1 MVLPEGQGR
10 AALSK
15 YFLKQNLGRDS
26 NGEASET
33 HSPLLKR
40 PKPNTCLQFKI

>member
-10 AALSK
+10 VALSK
-15 YFLKQNLGRDS
+15 YFLKQILGRDS

-33 HSPLLKR
+33 HSPQSKAQHM
-40 PKPNTCLQFKI
+40 PSV